1 MLRDIDE
8 GEPDV
13 IALKQQHDRAAADV
27 RKRELL
33 RKLDSPREQQ
43 YIEIKSVADVSL
55 DERSF

>member
-1 MLRDIDE
+1 LVRDIDE

-13 IALKQQHDRAAADV
+13 LALRQEHERAAQEV

-33 RKLDSPREQQ
+33 RMLDSPREQQ

-55 DERSF
+55 D